1 MTRIFIEVELQRF
14 VLLGVK
20 IQECFLAILQVK
32 MILIFLRKFSVGIL
46 QGGQIC
52 GIGSIILLIVVE
64 PLLPGFSHKTNE

>member
-20 IQECFLAILQVK
+20 IPECFLAILQLK

-64 PLLPGFSHKTNE
+64 PLLPGFSDKTNE

>member
-64 PLLPGFSHKTNE
+64 PLLPGLSHKTNE